1 MFGISNFDIR
11 IFTENMIKQA
21 DKIEQDNKQ
30 EIKSSKKDYISA
42 IGRRKSSTAK
52 VRLYK
57 KDATVWGGL
66 VVKKGEVVVNNQPA
80 SAYFGGDF
88 ERVYKEPTQITNTE
102 NKFAISIKV
111 RGGGK
116 MGQLE
121 AAVLAIARCLDKID
135 REKFHSILK
144 KKRMLTRDPRVRQR
158 RKVGMG
164 GKSRRRKQSPKR

>member
-1 MFGISNFDIR
+1 MEEKKA
-11 IFTENMIKQA
+11 TV
-21 DKIEQDNKQ
+21 NKPTQ
-30 EIKSSKKDYISA
+30 KDFVFA
-42 IGRRKSSTAK
+42 IGRRKSSTAE

-57 KDATVWGGL
+57 KDAIVWG
-66 VVKKGEVVVNNQPA
+66 KRAIRRGEIVVNNK
-80 SAYFGGDF
+80 SALEYFGKSF
-88 ERVYKEPTQITNTE
+88 ESVYRQPLQITGTE

-116 MGQLE
+116 MGQLD
-121 AAVLAIARCLDKID
+121 AAVLAIARGLDKID

-144 KKRMLTRDPRVRQR
+144 KKGMLTRDPRVRQR